1 MVGKSESQSSGQIS
15 FSRRGKYEL
24 VFQFWY
30 CEPSVKNQCWE
41 GGRRGGG
48 REKDRRPNFVFFCSL
63 ECLDCHL
70 IVLYRAS
77 KNRTFFVPSFTQRW
91 GTQGESKISSFCFL
105 LLIRGMRRCSVFK
118 LFLHDPRD
126 GKILLR
132 SSTS

>member
-48 REKDRRPNFVFFCSL
+48 REKDRRPNFVFFVVWSA
-63 ECLDCHL
+63 L
-70 IVLYRAS
+70 IVTWLSCIGPA
-77 KNRTFFVPSFTQRW
+77 
-91 GTQGESKISSFCFL
+91 KIAPF
-105 LLIRGMRRCSVFK
+105 
-118 LFLHDPRD
+118 LFLVLLKDGERRVSPRFHLFFSVVNQGNEKMQCVQAFLAWSQGWKD
-126 GKILLR
+126 
-132 SSTS
+132 SP

>member
-15 FSRRGKYEL
+15 FPRRAKYEL

-48 REKDRRPNFVFFCSL
+48 RERDRRPNFVFFVVWSA
-63 ECLDCHL
+63 L
-70 IVLYRAS
+70 IVTWLSCIGPAKIAS
-77 KNRTFFVPSFTQRW
+77 FLFLVLFKYGERRVSPRFHLFF
-91 GTQGESKISSFCFL
+91 L
-105 LLIRGMRRCSVFK
+105 MLIRGMRRRSGFK
-118 LFLHDPRD
+118 FFLHDPRD

-132 SSTS
+132 SSAS